1 MDLNKLSLG
10 DKIAAACGIVLFI
23 DLVAFPWHNIDFIIG
38 SVKRTAIQ
46 SPNSFWGFLAL
57 LLTIAVVA
65 AIIVRKLTTAKL
77 PDLPIPWSQAIF
89 FASIATLALLL
100 LKLIIE
106 TSALGFGAYLGILL
120 AAGMTYG
127 GYLIS
132 QEGDTATGNTGVGG
146 MAPPPPPPPG
156 L

>member
-23 DLVAFPWHNIDFIIG
+23 DLIALPWHNIDLGIV
-38 SVKRTAIQ
+38 SASRKAIQ

-57 LLTIAVVA
+57 LLAIAIVG
-65 AIIVRKLTTAKL
+65 AIIVRKLTTTKL
-77 PDLPIPWSQAIF
+77 PELPIPWSQAIF
-89 FASIATLALLL
+89 YGSIATLVILLI
-100 LKLIIE
+100 KLISE
-106 TSALGFGAYLGILL
+106 TDYLGFGAYLGILL

-127 GYLIS
+127 GYLIN
-132 QEGDTATGNTGVGG
+132 QEGDTATGSTGVGG
-146 MAPPPPPPPG
+146 MAPPPPPPG